1 MSSKLN
7 NASDIADTTVCAIT
21 GTGQD
26 RVGIVA
32 ELAELLGQHGCN
44 LMDSSMTKLRN
55 EFALILMVSI
65 PTSDFANLKSTLES
79 KQSALGLTITVRE
92 LNPQELVE
100 AEHSDRLFLVR
111 VYGAD
116 RVGIVARVTREL
128 ARLSLNVTDV
138 QTKMISQNKGDVF
151 VMLLEATAPESVSE
165 SGVKASLEPLGR
177 ELGVTISV
185 EEIEVM
191 EL

>member
-1 MSSKLN
+1 MST
-7 NASDIADTTVCAIT
+7 ICVIT

-44 LMDSSMTKLRN
+44 LMDSSMTKLRG

-65 PTSDFANLKSTLES
+65 ANESYSAFKSDLDA
-79 KQSALGLTITVRE
+79 KQSELGLTITVRE
-92 LNPQELVE
+92 LKPDELVE
-100 AEHSDRLFLVR
+100 PDRSDRFFLVR

-116 RVGIVARVTREL
+116 RTGIVARVTREL
-128 ARLSLNVTDV
+128 AHLGLNVTDV
-138 QTKMISQNKGDVF
+138 QTKMITQDKGDVF
-151 VMLLEATAPESVSE
+151 VMLLEATAPESLTDAK
-165 SGVKASLEPLGR
+165 VKATLEPLSK
-177 ELGVTISV
+177 ELGVTISS

>member
-1 MSSKLN
+1 MSTNLN
-7 NASDIADTTVCAIT
+7 SALGDSVVCAIT

-32 ELAELLGQHGCN
+32 ELAELLGRHGCN
-44 LMDSSMTKLRN
+44 LMDSSMTKLRG

-65 PTSDFANLKSTLES
+65 ARSDFSSFKLFLES
-79 KQSALGLTITVRE
+79 KQSELGLTITVRE
-92 LNPQELVE
+92 LNPAELVE
-100 AEHSDRLFLVR
+100 APHSDRLFLVR

-128 ARLSLNVTDV
+128 AHLHLNVTDV
-138 QTKMISQNKGDVF
+138 QTKMISQEKGDVF
-151 VMLLEATAPESVSE
+151 VMLLEATAPESVLE
-165 SGVKASLEPLGR
+165 AGVKASLEPLGQ

>member
-1 MSSKLN
+1 MST
-7 NASDIADTTVCAIT
+7 ICVIT

-44 LMDSSMTKLRN
+44 LLDSSMTKLRG
-55 EFALILMVSI
+55 EFALILMVSVA
-65 PTSDFANLKSTLES
+65 TESYSTFKSDLEA
-79 KQSALGLTITVRE
+79 KQAELGLTITVRE
-92 LNPQELVE
+92 LKPDELAE
-100 AEHSDRLFLVR
+100 ADKSDRFFLVR

-116 RVGIVARVTREL
+116 RTGIVARVTREL
-128 ARLSLNVTDV
+128 AQLGLNVTDV
-138 QTKMISQNKGDVF
+138 QTKMITQDKGDVF
-151 VMLLEATAPESVSE
+151 VMLLEATAPESLTE
-165 SGVKASLEPLGR
+165 EKVKATLEPVSQ
-177 ELGVTISV
+177 ELGVTISA